1 MQPTKIVGKTFLES
15 AAVFNVTLLGTR
27 GLGAFYPVY
36 DIIGRNSMVFPASV
50 FFEAIAGDTCL
61 DPLG

>member
-15 AAVFNVTLLGTR
+15 IFNVTLLGTR

-50 FFEAIAGDTCL
+50 FFEVIAGDTCL